1 MDQPESETPVTGAPN
16 TVTLATAS
24 AARVSVTRAV
34 LTNPLGLTAAIV
46 LSAVVLLSIIGPFFT
61 PHSPTDVRIDL
72 ILAAPGG
79 EYLLGGDG
87 AGRDILSRLIAGGRN
102 TLVGALIAVSL
113 ALVLGTTAGL
123 IAGYFGKLFDGVSS
137 WIANVILALPAMIV
151 LLAFYQSLGGSVY
164 ASMAV
169 FGVMLAPGFFRLV
182 RNQVISVKSELFV
195 DAARVS
201 GLGNGR
207 IITRHI
213 LRVVR
218 SPIIIQTAI
227 VAGIAIIIQSGLE
240 FLGLGDPSTPTW
252 GGMLQ
257 DAFANI
263 YIAPLSVLWPGLMI
277 SITVAA
283 LVLLGNAIRDSL
295 QGRRVAGTAVSRSHA
310 VKAPHGEAAEPG
322 RLLSV
327 RGLSI
332 AYGSDDAPTVVVHD
346 VGFDVAE
353 GEIVGVVGESG
364 SGKTQTAFS
373 ILGLLPRGGRVV
385 AGSIRFD
392 GDELAGADDARF
404 HRLRG
409 KEIAY
414 VPQEPM
420 SNLDPSF
427 RIGYQ
432 LVEPMR
438 AVLGISAREAKKRA
452 LALLARVGIAD
463 PQRTFDAY
471 PHEISGGM
479 AQRVLI
485 AGAVSCKPRLLI
497 ADEPTTALD
506 VTVQAE
512 VLDLLRE
519 LQAESGMGVMLV
531 THNLGVVADICD
543 RVVVM
548 QHGRVVEHGAVH
560 DIFTAPRDPYTRML
574 LSSTLDDV
582 GARGELVAT
591 GEDR

>member
-1 MDQPESETPVTGAPN
+1 MTGAPN
-16 TVTLATAS
+16 TVALATTPT
-24 AARVSVTRAV
+24 ARVSLTRAV
-34 LTNPLGLTAAIV
+34 LRNPLGLV
-46 LSAVVLLSIIGPFFT
+46 AVVVLGFVILLSIVGPFLT
-61 PHSPTDVRIDL
+61 RHSPTAVDLEL
-72 ILAAPGG
+72 ILAPAGG

-102 TLVGALIAVSL
+102 TLIGALIAVSI

-123 IAGYFGKLFDGVSS
+123 IAGYFGRTFDGIASWVS
-137 WIANVILALPAMIV
+137 NVILALPAMIV
-151 LLAFYQSLGGSVY
+151 LLALYQSLGGSVY

-169 FGVMLAPGFFRLV
+169 FGVMLTPGFFRLV
-182 RNQVISVKSELFV
+182 RNQVISVKGELYV
-195 DAARVS
+195 DAARVA
-201 GLGNGR
+201 GLSDIR
-207 IITRHI
+207 IIVRHI

-257 DAFANI
+257 DAFTNI
-263 YIAPLSVLWPGLMI
+263 FIAPLSVLWPGLMI

-295 QGRRVAGTAVSRSHA
+295 QGRRVAGALPRRRGVDSL
-310 VKAPHGEAAEPG
+310 PMPDGPGDAEK
-322 RLLSV
+322 LLSV
-327 RGLSI
+327 RGVSI
-332 AYGSDDAPTVVVHD
+332 AYGRDDSPTVVVHD
-346 VGFDVAE
+346 VGFDVSE

-373 ILGLLPRGGRVV
+373 LLGLLPRGGRVV
-385 AGSIRFD
+385 AGSIRYD
-392 GDELAGADDARF
+392 GHELAGAGQDVF
-404 HRLRG
+404 QQLRG
-409 KEIAY
+409 KGIAY

-438 AVLGISAREAKKRA
+438 AVLGLSTMTARSRA
-452 LALLARVGIAD
+452 LELLARVGIND

-485 AGAVSCKPRLLI
+485 ARAVSCNPRLLI

-512 VLDLLRE
+512 VLDLLRQ
-519 LQAESGMGVMLV
+519 LQRESGMGVMLV

-548 QHGRVVEHGAVH
+548 QHGRVVEQGTVEQ
-560 DIFTAPRDPYTRML
+560 IFKNPQDSYTRML
-574 LSSTLDDV
+574 LGSTLDGVD
-582 GARGELVAT
+582 ARGPLVTAR
-591 GEDR
+591 EEK

>member
-1 MDQPESETPVTGAPN
+1 MTSAPN
-16 TVTLATAS
+16 TVALATTPT
-24 AARVSVTRAV
+24 ARVSLTRAV
-34 LTNPLGLTAAIV
+34 LRNPLGIV
-46 LSAVVLLSIIGPFFT
+46 AVIILGFVILLSIIGPFLT
-61 PHSPTDVRIDL
+61 RHSPTAVDIQL
-72 ILAAPGG
+72 ILAPAGG

-102 TLVGALIAVSL
+102 TLIGALIAVSI

-123 IAGYFGKLFDGVSS
+123 IAGYFGRAFDGIASWVS
-137 WIANVILALPAMIV
+137 NVILALPAMIV

-169 FGVMLAPGFFRLV
+169 FGVMLTPGFFRLV
-182 RNQVISVKSELFV
+182 RNQVISVKRELYV
-195 DAARVS
+195 DAARVA
-201 GLGNGR
+201 GLSDVR
-207 IITRHI
+207 IIVRHI

-257 DAFANI
+257 DAFTNI
-263 YIAPLSVLWPGLMI
+263 FIAPMSVLWPGLMI

-295 QGRRVAGTAVSRSHA
+295 QGRRVAGALPARRGSDSLPT
-310 VKAPHGEAAEPG
+310 PDGPG
-322 RLLSV
+322 DSEKLLSV
-327 RGLSI
+327 RGVSI
-332 AYGSDDAPTVVVHD
+332 AYGSEDSPTVVVHD
-346 VGFDVAE
+346 VGFDVSE

-373 ILGLLPRGGRVV
+373 LLGLLPRGGRVV
-385 AGSIRFD
+385 AGSIRYD
-392 GDELAGADDARF
+392 GRELAGAGQDVF
-404 HRLRG
+404 QQLRG
-409 KEIAY
+409 KGIAY

-438 AVLGISAREAKKRA
+438 AVLGLSAAAARSRA
-452 LALLARVGIAD
+452 LELLARVGIND
-463 PQRTFDAY
+463 PKRTFDAY

-485 AGAVSCKPRLLI
+485 ARAVSCNPRLLI

-519 LQAESGMGVMLV
+519 LQRESGMGVMLV

-548 QHGRVVEHGAVH
+548 QHGRVVEQGEVEE
-560 DIFTAPRDPYTRML
+560 IFKNPQDSYTRML
-574 LSSTLDDV
+574 LGSTLDGVD
-582 GARGELVAT
+582 ARGPLAT
-591 GEDR
+591 AREER

>member
-1 MDQPESETPVTGAPN
+1 MTSAPN
-16 TVTLATAS
+16 TVALATTPT
-24 AARVSVTRAV
+24 ARVSLTRAV
-34 LTNPLGLTAAIV
+34 LRNPLGIV
-46 LSAVVLLSIIGPFFT
+46 AVIILGFVILLSIIGPFLT
-61 PHSPTDVRIDL
+61 RHSPTAVDIEL
-72 ILAAPGG
+72 ILAPAGG

-87 AGRDILSRLIAGGRN
+87 AGRDILSRLVAGGRN
-102 TLVGALIAVSL
+102 TLIGALIAVSI

-123 IAGYFGKLFDGVSS
+123 IAGYFGRAFDGIASWVS
-137 WIANVILALPAMIV
+137 NVILALPAMIV

-169 FGVMLAPGFFRLV
+169 FGVMLTPGFFRLV
-182 RNQVISVKSELFV
+182 RNQVISVKRELYV
-195 DAARVS
+195 DAARVA
-201 GLGNGR
+201 GLSDVR
-207 IITRHI
+207 IIVRHI

-257 DAFANI
+257 DAFTNI
-263 YIAPLSVLWPGLMI
+263 FIAPMSVLWPGLMI

-295 QGRRVAGTAVSRSHA
+295 QGRRVAGALPARRGSDSLPT
-310 VKAPHGEAAEPG
+310 PDGPG
-322 RLLSV
+322 DSEKLLSV
-327 RGLSI
+327 RGVSI
-332 AYGSDDAPTVVVHD
+332 AYGSEDSPTVVVHD
-346 VGFDVAE
+346 VGFDVSE

-373 ILGLLPRGGRVV
+373 LLGLLPRGGRVV
-385 AGSIRFD
+385 AGSIRYD
-392 GDELAGADDARF
+392 GRELAGAGQDVF
-404 HRLRG
+404 QQLRG
-409 KEIAY
+409 KGIAY

-438 AVLGISAREAKKRA
+438 AVLGLSAATARSRA
-452 LALLARVGIAD
+452 LELLARVGIND
-463 PQRTFDAY
+463 PKRTFDAY

-485 AGAVSCKPRLLI
+485 ARAVSCNPRLLI

-519 LQAESGMGVMLV
+519 LQRESGMGVMLV

-548 QHGRVVEHGAVH
+548 QHGRVVEQGEVEE
-560 DIFTAPRDPYTRML
+560 IFKNPQDPYTRML
-574 LSSTLDDV
+574 LGSTLDGVD
-582 GARGELVAT
+582 ARGPLAT
-591 GEDR
+591 AREER

>member
-1 MDQPESETPVTGAPN
+1 MTGAPS
-16 TVTLATAS
+16 TVAVVTA
-24 AARVSVTRAV
+24 AKPHVSLTRSV
-34 LTNPLGLTAAIV
+34 LRNPLGLTAIITLLFV
-46 LSAVVLLSIIGPFFT
+46 ILLSIFGPIFMQ
-61 PHSPTDVRIDL
+61 HSPTEVRIDL

-79 EYLLGGDG
+79 EYLLGGDS
-87 AGRDILSRLIAGGRN
+87 AGRDIASRLVSGGRN
-102 TLVGALIAVSL
+102 TLIGALIAVSI
-113 ALVLGTTAGL
+113 ALIVGTTSGL
-123 IAGYFGKLFDGVSS
+123 IAGYFGKFFDSVSS

-151 LLAFYQSLGGSVY
+151 LLALYQSLGGSVY

-169 FGVMLAPGFFRLV
+169 FGVMLSPGFFRLT
-182 RNQVISVKSELFV
+182 RNQVISVKNELYV
-195 DAARVS
+195 DAARVA
-201 GLGNGR
+201 GLSSGR
-207 IITRHI
+207 IIGRHI

-263 YIAPLSVLWPGLMI
+263 YIAPLSVLWPGIMI

-283 LVLLGNAIRDSL
+283 LVLLGNAIRDAL
-295 QGRRVAGTAVSRSHA
+295 QGRRVAGAIRLSP
-310 VKAPHGEAAEPG
+310 KAATLEKPAGEGDASV
-322 RLLSV
+322 LLSV
-327 RGLSI
+327 RGLSV
-332 AYGSDDAPTVVVHD
+332 AYGSIADPTVVVHD
-346 VGFDVAE
+346 VGFDIRD

-364 SGKTQTAFS
+364 SGKTQSAFS
-373 ILGLLPRGGRVV
+373 ILGLLPRGGRVA
-385 AGSIRFD
+385 AGSILFE
-392 GDELAGADDARF
+392 GTELAGADRTVFQAM
-404 HRLRG
+404 RG

-427 RIGYQ
+427 RIGFQ
-432 LVEPMR
+432 LVEPMVT
-438 AVLGISAREAKKRA
+438 VLGISKREAKKRA
-452 LALLARVGIAD
+452 LALLSRVGIPD
-463 PQRTFDAY
+463 PQRTFNAY

-485 AGAVSCKPRLLI
+485 AGAVSCNPRLLI

-519 LQAESGMGVMLV
+519 LQSEYGMGVMLV

-548 QHGRVVEHGAVH
+548 QHGRVVEQGTVH
-560 DIFTAPRDPYTRML
+560 EIFQEAKDPYTRML
-574 LSSTLDDV
+574 LDSTLDDV
-582 GARGELVAT
+582 DARGELVSAEK
-591 GEDR
+591 GA

>member
-1 MDQPESETPVTGAPN
+1 MTSAPN
-16 TVTLATAS
+16 TVALATTPT
-24 AARVSVTRAV
+24 ARVSLTRAV
-34 LTNPLGLTAAIV
+34 LRNPLGIV
-46 LSAVVLLSIIGPFFT
+46 AVIILGFVILLSIIGPFLT
-61 PHSPTDVRIDL
+61 RHSPTAVDIEL
-72 ILAAPGG
+72 ILAPAGG

-87 AGRDILSRLIAGGRN
+87 AGRDILSRLVAGGRN
-102 TLVGALIAVSL
+102 TLIGALIAVSI

-123 IAGYFGKLFDGVSS
+123 IAGYFGRAFDGIASWVS
-137 WIANVILALPAMIV
+137 NVILALPAMIV

-169 FGVMLAPGFFRLV
+169 FGVMLTPGFFRLV
-182 RNQVISVKSELFV
+182 RNQVLSVKRELYV
-195 DAARVS
+195 DAARVA
-201 GLGNGR
+201 GLSDVR
-207 IITRHI
+207 IIVRHI

-257 DAFANI
+257 DAFTNI
-263 YIAPLSVLWPGLMI
+263 FIAPMSVLWPGLMI

-295 QGRRVAGTAVSRSHA
+295 QGRRVAGALPARRGSDSLPT
-310 VKAPHGEAAEPG
+310 PDGPG
-322 RLLSV
+322 DSEKLLSV
-327 RGLSI
+327 RGVSI
-332 AYGSDDAPTVVVHD
+332 AYGSEDSPTVVVHD
-346 VGFDVAE
+346 VGFDVSE

-373 ILGLLPRGGRVV
+373 LLGLLPRGGRVV
-385 AGSIRFD
+385 AGSIRYD
-392 GDELAGADDARF
+392 GRELAGAGQDVF
-404 HRLRG
+404 QQLRG
-409 KEIAY
+409 KGIAY

-438 AVLGISAREAKKRA
+438 AVLGLSAAAARSRA
-452 LALLARVGIAD
+452 LELLARVGIND
-463 PQRTFDAY
+463 PKRTFDAY

-485 AGAVSCKPRLLI
+485 ARAVSCNPRLLI

-519 LQAESGMGVMLV
+519 LQRESGMGVMLV

-548 QHGRVVEHGAVH
+548 QHGRVVEQGEVEE
-560 DIFTAPRDPYTRML
+560 IFKNPQDPYTRML
-574 LSSTLDDV
+574 LGSTLDGVD
-582 GARGELVAT
+582 ARGPLAT
-591 GEDR
+591 AREER

>member
-1 MDQPESETPVTGAPN
+1 MTSAPN
-16 TVTLATAS
+16 TVALATATT
-24 AARVSVTRAV
+24 ARISLTRAV
-34 LTNPLGLTAAIV
+34 LRNPLGIVAIV
-46 LSAVVLLSIIGPFFT
+46 VLGFVVLLSIVGPFFT
-61 PHSPTDVRIDL
+61 THSPTAVDIDL
-72 ILAAPGG
+72 ILAPPGG

-102 TLVGALIAVSL
+102 TLIGALIAVVI
-113 ALVLGTTAGL
+113 ALVLGTSAGL
-123 IAGYFGKLFDGVSS
+123 LAGYFGRAFDGIAS
-137 WIANVILALPAMIV
+137 WVANVILALPAMIV
-151 LLAFYQSLGGSVY
+151 LLALYQTLGGSVY

-169 FGVMLAPGFFRLV
+169 FGVMLTPGFFRLV
-182 RNQVISVKSELFV
+182 RNQVISVKSELYV
-195 DAARVS
+195 DAAKVS
-201 GLGNGR
+201 GLSDGR
-207 IITRHI
+207 IIARHI

-257 DAFANI
+257 DAFTNI
-263 YIAPLSVLWPGLMI
+263 FIAPLSVLWPGLMI

-295 QGRRVAGTAVSRSHA
+295 QGRRVAGALPSRRAVVA
-310 VKAPHGEAAEPG
+310 VPPPADPG
-322 RLLSV
+322 NPDRLLSV

-332 AYGSDDAPTVVVHD
+332 AYGDPESPTVVVHD
-346 VGFDVAE
+346 VGFDVRQ

-373 ILGLLPRGGRVV
+373 ILGLLPRGGRIA
-385 AGSIRFD
+385 AGSVLFE
-392 GDELAGADDARF
+392 GAELAGAGQDAF
-404 HRLRG
+404 QRLRG
-409 KEIAY
+409 KGIAY

-432 LVEPMR
+432 LVEPMK
-438 AVLGISAREAKKRA
+438 AVLGVSSGTARSRA
-452 LALLARVGIAD
+452 LELLARVGIND

-485 AGAVSCKPRLLI
+485 ARAVSCNPRLLI

-519 LQAESGMGVMLV
+519 LQSESGMGVMLV

-548 QHGRVVEHGAVH
+548 QNGRVVEQGEVV
-560 DIFTAPRDPYTRML
+560 DIFQNPQDPYTQML
-574 LSSTLDDV
+574 LGSTLDGV
-582 GARGELVAT
+582 AARGDLELT
-591 GEDR
+591 GKDR